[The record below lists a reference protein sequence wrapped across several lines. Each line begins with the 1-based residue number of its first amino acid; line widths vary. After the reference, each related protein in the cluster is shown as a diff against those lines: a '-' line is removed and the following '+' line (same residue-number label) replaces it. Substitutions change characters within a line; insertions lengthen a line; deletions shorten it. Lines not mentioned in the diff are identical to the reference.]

1 MIRKS
6 GPSVPARPPCGQDGT
21 RPTVANPPATAV
33 AVAAARALDGRRADQ
48 LSAARR
54 APALTELH
62 RIDLVKLTPLERRRQ
77 PIIFLRLRH
86 SGMVTVCRK
95 LSAASW
101 LWPLQEETSAKRRD
115 ARRFPR
121 QACQRR
127 WSCARVGG
135 AATKAAGM
143 MPEHSPVPPEA
154 CRGARVD
161 DQRRT
166 VPTSRRGASRSFCFG
181 RFCLYPKWKS
191 PRA

>member
-1 MIRKS
+1 
-6 GPSVPARPPCGQDGT
+6 
-21 RPTVANPPATAV
+21 
-33 AVAAARALDGRRADQ
+33 
-48 LSAARR
+48 
-54 APALTELH
+54 
-62 RIDLVKLTPLERRRQ
+62 
-77 PIIFLRLRH
+77 
-86 SGMVTVCRK
+86 MVTVCRK

-166 VPTSRRGASRSFCFG
+166 VPTSRRGRQKSFRFG
-181 RFCLYPKWKS
+181 RFCTYPKWKS
-191 PRA
+191 PRTSASGGPAGRRTGDGIANRRRQSRAEGDCARDCRRGFLKECSVRPPAGPSVCTSCRPLAAPSATP